1 MFELNLHPSL
11 FLLVGALLVLI
22 LPVNLRFI
30 GLIGGPLLSIVA
42 SLSIPTGT
50 VFDYHFLGLELQV
63 LKVDA
68 LSKVFGVIFSII
80 AFIAAVYALHVRNK
94 GEHIAGLL
102 YAAGSLGVVF
112 AGDWLTLFFCWEV
125 MAAAS
130 VFLIWYR
137 KTRKAL
143 GAGFRYVLVH
153 FIGGNILLA
162 GILLLA
168 LQGDIAITPLSEVDG
183 WAFWLILLGVGI
195 NAAIIPLHFW
205 LTDAYPEGTITG
217 SVFLCA
223 FTTKVAVYV
232 LIRVFP
238 GTELLIWLG
247 VAMVLYGIVYAI
259 LENDA
264 RRLLAYHIVS
274 QVGYMVAAVGIG
286 TKLALNGGVAHAYS
300 HILYKALLFM
310 GAGAVIYATGKSK
323 LTELGGLT
331 KAIPLVAILYMIG
344 GVSISGFPL
353 FNGFISKSIIVYSAS
368 DMQLVWILLHLAS
381 VGTFLS
387 TTLKLPY
394 AMFIGGKNARVYK
407 KSDLKKIPINMY
419 IAMFIGAF
427 LCMLYG
433 VYPNLLYNM
442 LPYPLEYEPYEP
454 LKVIATIQLLTA
466 TAIAFWIYMSKVG
479 GEPKPKITLD
489 IADWFFKKPG
499 AICFNYLLSF
509 IAGIKGVVDRG
520 IDAFLKAMKP
530 YLFNPRLIV
539 IVPLCKVSSS
549 YASYFEQKGWIT
561 KEIYCEFD
569 EDRYRT
575 SIGASVLI
583 TTVVLI
589 FTAVAI
595 LII

>member
-11 FLLVGALLVLI
+11 FLLVGALLILI

-42 SLSIPTGT
+42 SLSIPTDT
-50 VFDYHFLGLELQV
+50 VFNYHFLGLELQV
-63 LKVDA
+63 FKVDA

-80 AFIAAVYALHVRNK
+80 TFIAAVYALHVRNK

-102 YAAGSLGVVF
+102 YAASSLGVVF

-162 GILLLA
+162 GVLLLV
-168 LQGDIAITPLSEVDG
+168 LQGDITITPLSEVDG
-183 WAFWLILLGVGI
+183 WVFWLILLGVGI

-232 LIRVFP
+232 LIRAFP
-238 GTELLIWLG
+238 GTEVLIWLG
-247 VAMVLYGIVYAI
+247 VAMVLYGVIYAV
-259 LENDA
+259 LENNDA

-274 QVGYMVAAVGIG
+274 QVGYMVTAVGIG
-286 TKLALNGGVAHAYS
+286 TELALNGGVAHAYNN
-300 HILYKALLFM
+300 ILYKSLLFM

-323 LTELGGLT
+323 LTEFGGLT
-331 KAIPLVAILYMIG
+331 KAMPLVVILYMIG

-353 FNGFISKSIIVYSAS
+353 FNGFISKSIITYSAS
-368 DMQLVWILLHLAS
+368 DMQLVWILLLLAS

-419 IAMFIGAF
+419 VAMFIIAF
-427 LCMLYG
+427 LCILYG
-433 VYPNLLYNM
+433 IYPNLYM

-466 TAIAFWIYMSKVG
+466 TAIAFWIYISKMG

-509 IAGIKGVVDRG
+509 IAGIRGVVDTG
-520 IDAFLKAMKP
+520 IDAFLKAIKP
-530 YLFNPRLIV
+530 YLFNPCLIV

-561 KEIYCEFD
+561 KEIYCKFD

-575 SIGASVLI
+575 SIGASILI
-583 TTVVLI
+583 TTTVLI
-589 FTAVAI
+589 FTVVAI